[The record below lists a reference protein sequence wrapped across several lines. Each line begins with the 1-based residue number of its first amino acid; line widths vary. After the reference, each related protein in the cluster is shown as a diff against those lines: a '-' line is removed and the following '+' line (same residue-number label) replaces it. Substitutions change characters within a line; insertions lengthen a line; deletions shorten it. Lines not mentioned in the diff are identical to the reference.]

1 MMALSPELVAELEI
15 LSLVGAS
22 STHEGIKVHKA
33 AGPVAIAAAARLHHK
48 GLLTQVDGGYLTSLG
63 LDARAHVEG
72 VLTILTT
79 A

>member
-1 MMALSPELVAELEI
+1 MSLTPALVAELEL
-15 LSLVGAS
+15 LSVMGAS

-33 AGPVAIAAAARLHHK
+33 AGPEAVAAAARLHEK

-63 LDARAHVEG
+63 LDAKAHVRG
-72 VLTILTT
+72 LITILTT

>member
-1 MMALSPELVAELEI
+1 MALSPELVAEIEI
-15 LSLVGAS
+15 LSLMGGA

-33 AGPVAIAAAARLHHK
+33 AGPVAVAAAERLHKK

-63 LDARAHVEG
+63 LDAKAHVQG

>member
-1 MMALSPELVAELEI
+1 MALSPELVAEIEI
-15 LSLVGAS
+15 LSLMGSAS

-33 AGPVAIAAAARLHHK
+33 AGPTAVAAAERLHKK

-63 LDARAHVEG
+63 LDAKAHVQG